1 MTTRALLLDDEEFRF
16 LTNLLD
22 VLTDSSSNTEP
33 YGRTGKLL
41 RACERALPAEMGL
54 QSASTENLLAE
65 VARRMQG
72 PRESETE
79 PSPAPAVPPLESTSA
94 PAPESP
100 ESQEQR
106 RILSMHRD
114 CTSTKCLFEDNP
126 AVARE
131 CPYCVVIDLTAREVT
146 ASYRAELAGIKDEKG
161 WAEMDP
167 EALAKKVATLR
178 DLLANGIPADIPITC
193 TPDVL
198 ALYGVDLDEM
208 EAACRMPT
216 RVEVRPESVDKRYA
230 VLAFFR
236 GDLQAIIGFRFP
248 KHPGCMAIYLGS
260 MLEADEHRVE
270 RTGGGGSRT
279 GTRGQNSLPT
289 TPKQLINRLKGSG
302 CSVELDPAHTDGITY
317 VVIFRGENLGLIKS
331 ERQPRTQVTNDYNRF
346 LRKMQAIARREEAAV

>member
-79 PSPAPAVPPLESTSA
+79 PSPATAVPPLESMNA

-100 ESQEQR
+100 EPAP
-106 RILSMHRD
+106 D
-114 CTSTKCLFEDNP
+114 TSWVRTVEIKDYEST
-126 AVARE
+126 
-131 CPYCVVIDLTAREVT
+131 IDLTAREVT

-161 WAEMDP
+161 WAEMEP

-178 DLLANGIPADIPITC
+178 DLLADGIPADIPITC

-260 MLEADEHRVE
+260 MLEADAHHVEH
-270 RTGGGGSRT
+270 TGGGGSKA
-279 GTRGQNSLPT
+279 GARGQNSLPT
-289 TPKQLINRLKGSG
+289 TPKQLVNRLKGSG
-302 CSVELDPAHTDGITY
+302 CGVELDPAHTDGITY
-317 VVIFRGENLGLIKS
+317 KVTFRGEELGLIKTD
-331 ERQPRTQVTNDYNRF
+331 RQPRTQVQSDYNRF
-346 LRKMQAIARREEAAV
+346 LRRMQAIARRDQVTA